1 MVSLH
6 KTDNTISMHNS
17 PSLKLLFVINP
28 VSGGKEKHDWEDAI
42 REYFSDSPHQA
53 ECYLLT
59 GQSDKISIQ
68 GYIETLQP
76 DRVIAVGGDGTVKML
91 AEMLKETPIP
101 LGILPA
107 GSANGMARELGIPLD
122 AEAALDVIVHGQK
135 KKIDLIRINEEE
147 ICIHLSDVGM
157 NAMLVKYFEK
167 SGSRG
172 LTGYGKATFRIL
184 WQKRKMRVNICT
196 DNEEV
201 KREAYMVVLANARK
215 YGTGAN
221 INPDGDLYDGKFEV
235 VVVRKLNLLEIFKA
249 LFTDRSFHPR
259 RIEVFST
266 TTLDMTLQ
274 RKSYFQVDGEYKGK
288 TSSIQARILPGLL
301 NIMIPPEEV
310 QS

>member
-1 MVSLH
+1 MH
-6 KTDNTISMHNS
+6 KQ
-17 PSLKLLFVINP
+17 PALKLLFVINP
-28 VSGGKEKHDWEDAI
+28 ISGGKEKHDWEAAI
-42 REYFSDSPHQA
+42 REYFTDSPHQS
-53 ECYLLT
+53 EFYLLT

-68 GYIETLQP
+68 GYMDTIQP

-107 GSANGMARELGIPLD
+107 GSANGMAKELGIPLK
-122 AEAALDVIVHGQK
+122 AEEALDVIVHGEA

-172 LTGYGKATFRIL
+172 FMGYGKATFRIL
-184 WQKRKMRVNICT
+184 WQKRKLRVSIRT
-196 DNEEV
+196 DDEDV

-221 INPDGDLYDGKFEV
+221 INPDGDLCDGKFEIV
-235 VVVRKLNLLEIFKA
+235 IVRKLNLLEIFKA
-249 LFTDRSFHPR
+249 MFTDRSFHPR

-266 TTLDMTLQ
+266 KNLDMTIQ
-274 RKSYFQVDGEYKGK
+274 RKTYFQVDGEYKGK
-288 TSSIQARILPGLL
+288 TSKIHARILPAIL
-301 NIMIPPEEV
+301 NIMIPKEEPA
-310 QS
+310 